1 MTGYV
6 IGGWTGAD
14 SGAPNAFG
22 YIDPSDT
29 GSVYIAPNI
38 TFDFT
43 EIQYDN
49 KTPAQ
54 ADADW
59 ESLFNQLSA
68 NSATPIIVWPWHDYG
83 PTDWNPI
90 TLEKPDQSRLH

>member
-6 IGGWTGAD
+6 NGGWTGVG

-43 EIQYDN
+43 EIEYDH

-54 ADADW
+54 A
-59 ESLFNQLSA
+59 L
-68 NSATPIIVWPWHDYG
+68 
-83 PTDWNPI
+83 
-90 TLEKPDQSRLH
+90 SRLGVLVQSALGELRDAGDRLAVA

>member
-1 MTGYV
+1 MESNIGIPIAGAAVPGANDTVATSDNIEQYYQTSALPAGVTGYV
-6 IGGWTGAD
+6 EGGWTGVG

-49 KTPAQ
+49 K
-54 ADADW
+54 
-59 ESLFNQLSA
+59 
-68 NSATPIIVWPWHDYG
+68 NSRAG
-83 PTDWNPI
+83 
-90 TLEKPDQSRLH
+90 

>member
-22 YIDPSDT
+22 YIDPTDT
-29 GSVYIAPNI
+29 GAVYIAPNI

-68 NSATPIIVWPWHDYG
+68 NSADSNHRMAMARLW
-83 PTDWNPI
+83 TD
-90 TLEKPDQSRLH
+90 EFQ